1 MKVSVPKAAGVV
13 SRREVT
19 PGTGVASQREVT
31 LGTGVASRREVTP
44 GTSPALYR
52 GTLTVPSPPSSPS
65 PTFSTSA
72 SFPADTFL
80 DMTTWTKGIVWVN
93 GHNLG
98 RFWSVGPQQTLY
110 VPGCW
115 LKPGANEVVVLD
127 FFGPRAACEIVFCD
141 KPILDVLHPE
151 TDFNRRERP
160 ATRFTGGREAAQGT
174 FPNTDAAQVVLFDKP
189 VRGTSFTLQ
198 VRSSYDPKN
207 LASVAE
213 FDLLGKDGNLLYL
226 KMRTDTPQR
235 YSNVLVEGVSGKCK
249 AFLNVG
255 AWGQDADFGGRTK
268 SELKSYARGVTLR
281 GNSVTCE
288 SERIGKGEGE
298 YFELTDLVLENNVL
312 KSEL

>member
-1 MKVSVPKAAGVV
+1 MTRAAGLDASVAREVSLDKPVFMEQLGQGFGLVSYERDLAADECGLLNVDEVHDFGYVFLDGKYLGTLDRRHRGVKVSVPKAAGVV

-19 PGTGVASQREVT
+19 PGT
-31 LGTGVASRREVTP
+31 
-44 GTSPALYR
+44 SPALFR

-80 DMTTWTKGIVWVN
+80 DMTTWAKGIVWVN
-93 GHNLG
+93 GHTLG

-127 FFGPRAACEIVFCD
+127 FFGPRAACEIVSCD

-160 ATRFTGGREAAQGT
+160 ATRFTAGREAAQGT

-198 VRSSYDPKN
+198 VRSSYDPKI

-213 FDLLGKDGNLLYL
+213 FDLLGKDGNLL
-226 KMRTDTPQR
+226 
-235 YSNVLVEGVSGKCK
+235 
-249 AFLNVG
+249 
-255 AWGQDADFGGRTK
+255 
-268 SELKSYARGVTLR
+268 
-281 GNSVTCE
+281 
-288 SERIGKGEGE
+288 
-298 YFELTDLVLENNVL
+298 
-312 KSEL
+312 